1 MSFTAPDHFSYNF
14 KLDIDKT
21 PSCQTDKFSLHLAIW
36 GLIGGTLFI
45 LLGAYEILGYFLQF
59 GDQSYNFKLPPEMS
73 LQQLKILRYSFDAFI
88 LCLGLIIVIL
98 SIVSIKRRK
107 IVYFD
112 GKKVKIEHKRAFG
125 PSVTYEEPLLNYGGV
140 LLRIEYYQIG
150 LITRNRY
157 IIELYHTD
165 PNKCVPLFISTSG
178 KNIRTIWEKCAKT
191 LKMPA
196 LFITDHGFVSKHFDE
211 LNKTLKEM
219 AKRWQLDTLYD
230 ETENIP
236 HSIRYRSK
244 NNRTVFKERRAFF
257 DIYAILT
264 FALALALGA
273 LCAWSIHNYELLKNF
288 IGIVG
293 FSALLSIS
301 AGLILGILVNLFSK
315 DVLVI
320 KPDDIIL
327 GHNFAM
333 IRANLQ
339 SIPKED
345 VESVD
350 IGHNPI
356 SGRYYLSIIAH
367 RDSIVFGK
375 NMPLDDLRR
384 IRGSII
390 REIVK

>member
-1 MSFTAPDHFSYNF
+1 M
-14 KLDIDKT
+14 
-21 PSCQTDKFSLHLAIW
+21 
-36 GLIGGTLFI
+36 
-45 LLGAYEILGYFLQF
+45 
-59 GDQSYNFKLPPEMS
+59 
-73 LQQLKILRYSFDAFI
+73 
-88 LCLGLIIVIL
+88 
-98 SIVSIKRRK
+98 
-107 IVYFD
+107 
-112 GKKVKIEHKRAFG
+112 
-125 PSVTYEEPLLNYGGV
+125 
-140 LLRIEYYQIG
+140 
-150 LITRNRY
+150 
-157 IIELYHTD
+157 
-165 PNKCVPLFISTSG
+165 
-178 KNIRTIWEKCAKT
+178 
-191 LKMPA
+191 
-196 LFITDHGFVSKHFDE
+196 
-211 LNKTLKEM
+211 
-219 AKRWQLDTLYD
+219 
-230 ETENIP
+230 
-236 HSIRYRSK
+236 
-244 NNRTVFKERRAFF
+244 
-257 DIYAILT
+257 T

-273 LCAWSIHNYELLKNF
+273 LCVWSVHNYELLKNF